1 MPRYAALIYAAD
13 AGPLSPEDWATMMT
27 EYNNFNE
34 TAGAAGIIAGGEA
47 LQPPA
52 TATTVQVKGG
62 ARGGD
67 VVTVDGPFAETAEV
81 LGGFYL
87 LDCADLDEAL
97 KWAAEIPGAWHGR
110 VEVRPC
116 VDLSAVVTS

>member
-1 MPRYAALIYAAD
+1 MPRYAALIYEPAEG
-13 AGPLSPEDWATMMT
+13 AGQGSEEDWALVMK
-27 EYNNFNE
+27 EYNEFGAN
-34 TAGAAGIIAGGEA
+34 AGAAGVIGGGEA

-52 TATTVQVKGG
+52 TATTIHVKGG
-62 ARGGD
+62 KGGD
-67 VVTVDGPFAETAEV
+67 VVTTDGPFAETKEV

-97 KWAAEIPGAWHGR
+97 KWAQQIPGAWHGR

-116 VDLSAVVTS
+116 IDFSQAG